1 MTFSQNLK
9 KIRKEKNL
17 TQEQLA
23 DMLGISPQ
31 AVSKWETSETY
42 PDGALL
48 VPLSS
53 ALGTSLDA
61 LFGNSTC
68 SMSDVSRRI
77 INIINN
83 TPKEQR
89 FHIAR
94 DICWQIEKGFFDS
107 LTPIDTLYS
116 PDELTSLK
124 NSSYVLNDY
133 GFTLISNGNSPFF
146 SIFPKYNECY
156 SIAINDGEE
165 MRIIFEKLSSPDT
178 MRAVLFIHKEDYN
191 YVFEAEV
198 LADAC
203 DIKEERLEK
212 VLKDLLELRLIEKM
226 NLEIDDQQTTLY
238 ATRPTHRLIALLLMT
253 KEFNYTGPHT
263 LQADQR
269 QKRFLR

>member
-9 KIRKEKNL
+9 KIRKEKNI

-23 DMLGISPQ
+23 GMLGISPQ

-42 PDGALL
+42 PDAALL
-48 VPLSS
+48 LPLSS
-53 ALGTSLDA
+53 ALDTSLDI

-77 INIINN
+77 ISIIKS
-83 TPKEQR
+83 TPTEQR
-89 FHIAR
+89 FHLAR

-107 LTPIDTLYS
+107 ITPIDTRYS
-116 PDELTSLK
+116 PNELNSLK
-124 NSSYVLNDY
+124 NSSYILSDY
-133 GFTLISNGNSPFF
+133 GFTLISNDNSPFF
-146 SIFPKYNECY
+146 SIFPKYDECY
-156 SIAINDGEE
+156 TKAIGDGEE
-165 MRIIFEKLSSPDT
+165 IRNIFEKLSSIDT

-203 DIKEERLEK
+203 DIKEERIEN
-212 VLKDLLELRLIEKM
+212 VLQDLLDLRLIEKM
-226 NLEIDDQQTTLY
+226 NLEIDEQPTTLY
-238 ATRPTHRLIALLLMT
+238 ATRPTHSLIALLLMA
-253 KEFNYTGPHT
+253 KEFNYSGPHT
-263 LQADQR
+263 LMADQR